1 MYEYKDILEEA
12 KKDFEEGK
20 NWIDFSNKY
29 FRQGS
34 KYLPSNK
41 KERAKYL
48 QSDVFKKVMGMKYE
62 LEEQQK
68 DITGPEIPAI
78 EEFSGKT
85 VVRVPKSLH
94 RDLFIISKKEVVSL
108 NQIINLFLA
117 QGVERYKKQW

>member
-1 MYEYKDILEEA
+1 MYEDILKEA

-29 FRQGS
+29 FSQGS
-34 KYLPSNK
+34 KYLPANK
-41 KERAKYL
+41 EERAKYL
-48 QSDVFKKVMGMKYE
+48 QSEVFNKVMDMKYE

-68 DITGPEIPAI
+68 DITGSEIPAI

-85 VVRVPKSLH
+85 NVRVPKSLH
-94 RDLFIISKKEVVSL
+94 RDLFIISKKEEVSL